1 MYSRDLIFRR
11 LMHLFLVV
19 FAALVG
25 LACYYQPYITDDVSG
40 RDSLAS
46 NSIFGTVVSGYF
58 SFSGRILY
66 MLMGTVEQKYDWF
79 SCVHGLLIVILAVFV
94 VKTAFRYIVLT
105 RLWETAFITLAILL
119 FWFGFCT
126 LDTIVVWRSGSP
138 YLWTLL
144 VAALFILLL
153 INSRINSC
161 FTCISGVCAGLMHEG
176 MSLGLIVFVML
187 FAIYQKVVRLKIPR
201 RILWGAAGLFI
212 GTILLLVAPGNY
224 TRFDVLTIEA
234 NHTTDFFSSFPSYC
248 YKTITTSNICL
259 VYIVLLVVVA
269 ILRLYRNP
277 KCAISLFLVI
287 GGLASLMVPA
297 LTYSLARR
305 FTAIPAFF
313 FLLGTFELLA
323 LLFEKYREKI
333 QGKTVL
339 AAIIT
344 FAMLFVLIWDSYNGL
359 ISEIEFNKRIAEQ
372 EQAIISLRD
381 SGVRDIAV
389 YPIMGK
395 RHRLVYYDSITFDP
409 KHWKNE
415 ILAKHYGINS
425 IVLMAPK
432 LD

>member
-1 MYSRDLIFRR
+1 
-11 LMHLFLVV
+11 
-19 FAALVG
+19 
-25 LACYYQPYITDDVSG
+25 
-40 RDSLAS
+40 
-46 NSIFGTVVSGYF
+46 
-58 SFSGRILY
+58 
-66 MLMGTVEQKYDWF
+66 
-79 SCVHGLLIVILAVFV
+79 
-94 VKTAFRYIVLT
+94 
-105 RLWETAFITLAILL
+105 
-119 FWFGFCT
+119 
-126 LDTIVVWRSGSP
+126 
-138 YLWTLL
+138 
-144 VAALFILLL
+144 
-153 INSRINSC
+153 
-161 FTCISGVCAGLMHEG
+161 
-176 MSLGLIVFVML
+176 
-187 FAIYQKVVRLKIPR
+187 
-201 RILWGAAGLFI
+201 
-212 GTILLLVAPGNY
+212 
-224 TRFDVLTIEA
+224 
-234 NHTTDFFSSFPSYC
+234 
-248 YKTITTSNICL
+248 
-259 VYIVLLVVVA
+259 
-269 ILRLYRNP
+269 
-277 KCAISLFLVI
+277 
-287 GGLASLMVPA
+287 MVPA